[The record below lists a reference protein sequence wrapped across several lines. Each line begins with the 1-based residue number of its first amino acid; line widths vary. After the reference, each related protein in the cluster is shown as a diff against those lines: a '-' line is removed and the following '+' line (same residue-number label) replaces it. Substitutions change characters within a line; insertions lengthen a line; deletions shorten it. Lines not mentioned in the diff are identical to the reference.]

1 MVGRLGEQQ
10 QQQQHDD
17 PDNCWLQRWWQ
28 EDGVRNRLSVIS
40 PLCLPVPPGNH
51 QTGQSWIDDED
62 KEDSDN
68 EDDEDDGCD
77 NEGEDDGD
85 NENDDSYESDDS
97 YDNEADE
104 EAREEWELGD
114 GNNEEEEGDI
124 FNHLHIFSHWFEAVF
139 VFKLYVVNINPNVLE
154 NLSL

>member
-1 MVGRLGEQQ
+1 MIYVDMMVGRLGQQQ

-17 PDNCWLQRWWQ
+17 PDNCWLQRGWQ

-40 PLCLPVPPGNH
+40 PLCLPVPAGNH
-51 QTGQSWIDDED
+51 QTGQSWVDDED

-68 EDDEDDGCD
+68 EDDEYDSCD

-97 YDNEADE
+97 HDNEAK
-104 EAREEWELGD
+104 EEWE
-114 GNNEEEEGDI
+114 
-124 FNHLHIFSHWFEAVF
+124 
-139 VFKLYVVNINPNVLE
+139 
-154 NLSL
+154 

>member
-1 MVGRLGEQQ
+1 MGVLKAEQ

-17 PDNCWLQRWWQ
+17 PDNCWLQRGWQ

-40 PLCLPVPPGNH
+40 PLCLPVPAGNH

-68 EDDEDDGCD
+68 EDDEDDSCD

-85 NENDDSYESDDS
+85 NENDDSY
-97 YDNEADE
+97 DNEAEE
-104 EAREEWELGD
+104 EAKEEW
-114 GNNEEEEGDI
+114 
-124 FNHLHIFSHWFEAVF
+124 
-139 VFKLYVVNINPNVLE
+139 
-154 NLSL
+154 